1 MEEALYPWHQDP
13 MVKMVL
19 TLESHSFRIE
29 FSSKEVVQV
38 SQLFLSLCFQLEE
51 KLLLRNYLPEVT
63 ENAFPWKKVLKQRPK
78 GYLSAD
84 IEQVQS
90 IS

>member
-1 MEEALYPWHQDP
+1 MASGSNGYDGSNAREPLIS
-13 MVKMVL
+13 L
-19 TLESHSFRIE
+19 E

-84 IEQVQS
+84 IKQVQS